1 MLVSITPLGSSDRD
15 PGRAAIQV
23 VRYVESKI
31 QAARRIEPDR
41 AGGVE
46 AYYADSVEG
55 PGWWLGSGTS
65 GLGLA
70 GQVQTEQLRRVLLGE
85 HPGTGDARAPTR
97 TPGGPSRAYT
107 SAGPETTS
115 GELTL
120 AEAARVSGVSDRY
133 LRRVAARTE
142 RELGTRVGELLVG
155 RPLAAVSKTFLLA
168 RRDPERG
175 WVVERAELDRFVAT
189 RKPARTLIGYD
200 VTFSCPKSVSILWAT
215 ASPHERV
222 EIIAAVDAA
231 VDAGLRY
238 LESVTSTR
246 NPNRPHIQGLV
257 AAAFT
262 HGTSRNLD
270 PQLHVHAVV
279 AKLVQALDGEMRPL
293 DGRDLFAHAKTAG
306 YLAAAELRHET
317 ARRLGWEWGRV
328 VHGLA
333 DVVGVPVTAIRE
345 MSSRQAQIESLTAE
359 MGVHTAASRQVA
371 AYRTRTAKAAV
382 APSELRAEWDRR
394 LTESGFDAA
403 ERAACV
409 GRQLEIPILTEPDG
423 HALKAHLASAS
434 GVTERSSVFDRRD
447 VIQAVAAWAN
457 DRAPADEILDLA
469 DDFLASQHAVPL
481 AAYEHGAKTD
491 VIRINGAHTVPVA
504 RGLTRYSTPAM
515 LRAEQNVLEA
525 FRTGLDRGVGI
536 VSDGLIE
543 AAIARRPSLGD
554 DQAAMV
560 RAICGSGDQFQC
572 VLGPAGS
579 GKTFA
584 LDAARDAW
592 QEAGYT
598 VVGAADQG
606 TAAEALGRG
615 ARIRSET
622 LEYWLT
628 VLDTH
633 AEPAQVLGPRT
644 VMLVDEASAAG
655 TRSLAR
661 LFAHARR
668 NGAVVRLVGDPAQ
681 HSAVTAGGAFRE
693 LTGIYADRTP
703 ALSELR
709 RQRGPHLR
717 ELRLALGEY
726 REGLITEA
734 MDRLARDDRVVL
746 ADTADELLDKLAT
759 DWWLD
764 RQTRRA
770 NPEQLPSSM
779 VAEHHRERRALNTR
793 ARVMLEAAGEL
804 TGPALVAG
812 SYEFRAGDEVICR
825 TAAKHLHPPGVPH
838 RYLRNGTRGTVVA
851 VDPAESSGRA
861 GVVVAFEDRDPIRV
875 PLEFLTREL
884 RPGIVGGLTYSY
896 ALTSHAAQGQTYE
909 AARTLATDGSTRPA
923 IYVGLTRG
931 RDDARVYAVR
941 RRELLAD
948 RESEDHMPRLDDHK
962 TTLEAITDR
971 LTSTGDESLATTR
984 DPHALDVAVSSTTHS
999 LAQLVEL
1006 HQATADTAQRR
1017 LLARAVR
1024 AQHNAIAL
1032 RALPRPDPALVARIG
1047 ERPYAEPDRHAW
1059 DAAVA
1064 VHAIHDALRE
1074 LDPEKV
1080 RGLQL
1085 LDAARVTRLVRDAEI
1100 AFLARQPTAQLAT
1113 EARELADDLAR
1124 SESRNGRSEHHLL
1137 EALTRAAHTLTEARR
1152 VEAEA
1157 LARLAAPQRGV
1168 SPITHEHARRAL
1180 ESARRRT
1187 AAAALH
1193 RDRLRERADMLRDRL
1208 PAHQPALQERVE
1220 CLDAALERQV
1230 EAAVARAQTVPP
1242 EYITQLLG
1250 PRPTH
1255 ERATTWDARV
1265 RQLERYRHQ
1274 HGHSPRDSMALDT
1287 APLIDQV
1294 LGPPPAD
1301 SARLL
1306 AWRATAATLTAARG
1320 VSPEP

>member
-1 MLVSITPLGSSDRD
+1 MLVSITPLGSSDRN

-41 AGGVE
+41 TGDVE

-55 PGWWLGSGTS
+55 PGRWLGSGTR

-70 GQVQTEQLRRVLLGE
+70 GQVQTEQLRRVLLSE
-85 HPGTGDARAPTR
+85 HPGTGDALGPARTR
-97 TPGGPSRAYT
+97 GGPSGADT
-107 SAGPETTS
+107 SEGPESAS

-120 AEAARVSGVSDRY
+120 AEAASVSGVSDRY

-142 RELGTRVGELLVG
+142 RELGTRVGELLSG
-155 RPLAAVSKTFLLA
+155 RPLSAVSKTHLFA
-168 RRDPERG
+168 CRGPERG
-175 WVVERAELDRFVAT
+175 WVVERSELDRFIAT

-246 NPNRPHIQGLV
+246 NPQRPHIQGFV

-279 AKLVQALDGEMRPL
+279 AKLVQALDGEVRAL

-328 VHGLA
+328 LHGLA
-333 DVVGVPVTAIRE
+333 DVDGVPTAAIRE
-345 MSSRQAQIESLTAE
+345 MSSRQAQIESLATE
-359 MGVHTAASRQVA
+359 MGVHTAASRQIA

-394 LTESGFDAA
+394 LTESGFDLAA
-403 ERAACV
+403 RAACV
-409 GRQLEIPILTEPDG
+409 GRQIEIPILTDADRR
-423 HALKAHLASAS
+423 ALKAHLASAT
-434 GVTERSSVFDRRD
+434 GVTERSAMFDRRD
-447 VIQAVAAWAN
+447 AIQAVAAWAN
-457 DRAPADEILDLA
+457 DRVPADEILDLA
-469 DDFLASQHAVPL
+469 DDFLASHHAVPL
-481 AAYEHGAKTD
+481 AVHERPNTD
-491 VIRINGAHTVPVA
+491 VTRVKVTHTVLVA
-504 RGLTRYSTPAM
+504 RGLTCYSTPAM
-515 LRAEQNVLEA
+515 LRAEQHILET
-525 FRTGLDRGVGI
+525 FSTGLDRGVGI

-560 RAICGSGDQFQC
+560 RAICSSGDQFQC

-615 ARIRSET
+615 AGIRSET

-633 AEPAQVLGPRT
+633 ADPASVLGPRT

-655 TRSLAR
+655 TRGLAR
-661 LFAHARR
+661 LFMHARR

-693 LTGIYADRTP
+693 LTRTYADRTP
-703 ALSELR
+703 ALCELR
-709 RQRGPHLR
+709 RQSGPHLH
-717 ELRLALGEY
+717 ELRLALGAY

-734 MDRLARDDRVVL
+734 MDRLAGDGRVVL

-764 RQTRRA
+764 RQARRA
-770 NPEQLPSSM
+770 SPEQLPSSM
-779 VAEHHRERRALNTR
+779 IAEHHRERRALNTR
-793 ARVMLEAAGEL
+793 ARIMLAAAGDL
-804 TGPALVAG
+804 RGPALVAAG
-812 SYEFRAGDEVICR
+812 YEFRVGDEVICR
-825 TAAKHLHPPGVPH
+825 AAAKHLHPPGAPH
-838 RYLRNGTRGTVVA
+838 RYLRNGTRGTVVGIQ
-851 VDPAESSGRA
+851 PAETSMRA
-861 GVVVAFEDRDPIRV
+861 GVVVAFEDRDPIHV

-909 AARTLATDGSTRPA
+909 TARTLATDGSTRPG

-941 RRELLAD
+941 RRDLLTD
-948 RESEDHMPRLDDHK
+948 REAEDHMPRLEDQK

-971 LTSTGDESLATTR
+971 LTSTGDESLATTL
-984 DPHALDVAVSSTTHS
+984 DPSALDVAVSSTTHS

-1006 HQATADTAQRR
+1006 HHATADAAQRR
-1017 LLARAVR
+1017 MLGRAVR
-1024 AQHNAIAL
+1024 AQQNAIAL
-1032 RALPRPDPALVARIG
+1032 RALLHPDPALVARIG
-1047 ERPYAEPDRHAW
+1047 ERPPGGPDRHAW

-1064 VHAIHDALRE
+1064 DDATYHALGEFDAEEARDL
-1074 LDPEKV
+1074 
-1080 RGLQL
+1080 GLP
-1085 LDAARVTRLVRDAEI
+1085 DAARVTSRVCDAEI
-1100 AFLARQPTAQLAT
+1100 SFLARQPTAQIAA
-1113 EARELADDLAR
+1113 EAQELAGEL
-1124 SESRNGRSEHHLL
+1124 GRSGS
-1137 EALTRAAHTLTEARR
+1137 RGRR
-1152 VEAEA
+1152 EQYLSAA
-1157 LARLAAPQRGV
+1157 LARAGHSLATAQRAEADAQARV
-1168 SPITHEHARRAL
+1168 REAQRSHNAVQQEHARRAL
-1180 ESARRRT
+1180 EAARRET
-1187 AAAALH
+1187 ATAALH
-1193 RDRLRERADMLRDRL
+1193 SHRLAERAGLVAAGGDSVIRARL
-1208 PAHQPALQERVE
+1208 ER
-1220 CLDAALERQV
+1220 LNAALERQADV
-1230 EAAVARAQTVPP
+1230 AVAHARNSPP
-1242 EYITQLLG
+1242 TYITQLLG
-1250 PRPTH
+1250 
-1255 ERATTWDARV
+1255 ERTRDEDGPTWDARV
-1265 RQLERYRHQ
+1265 HRLERFRHHQ
-1274 HGHSPRDSMALDT
+1274 GYSPHDAPAVAT
-1287 APLIDQV
+1287 APPIEQA
-1294 LGPPPAD
+1294 LGASPVDAPG
-1301 SARLL
+1301 RI
-1306 AWRATAATLTAARG
+1306 AWRATADALMVSAAI
-1320 VSPEP
+1320 SPEP